1 MDEYL
6 GIIKLFAGN
15 FAPRGWA
22 LCNGQLLSIAQ
33 NSALFS
39 ILGTVY
45 GGDGQTTFAL
55 PNLQSRVPVG
65 VGQGAGLSFYSQG
78 ELGGAETVT
87 LTLGQMPAHNHLLNA
102 STAAGTT
109 DVPTGNVLAQP
120 AGTTGGGDAVTV
132 TSYATGATTTS
143 LSPTTISVAGGSQP
157 HENRSPFLA
166 LNYIICTEGLYP
178 SRS

>member
-22 LCNGQLLSIAQ
+22 LCNGQLLSITQ
-33 NSALFS
+33 NTALFS

-65 VGQGAGLSFYSQG
+65 AGQGAGLSFYSQG
-78 ELGGAETVT
+78 ELGGTETVT
-87 LTLGQMPAHNHLLNA
+87 LTLGQMPAHSHGLNA

-120 AGTTGGGDAVTV
+120 AGATGSGDSVTV
-132 TSYATGATTTS
+132 TSYATGTATTALNPTS
-143 LSPTTISVAGGSQP
+143 VSASGSSQP
-157 HENRSPFLA
+157 HENRPPFLA
-166 LNYIICTEGLYP
+166 MNYIICTEGLFP